1 MRRIIN
7 YHPSRG
13 GAIVAGT
20 IPIALMLAAYFAA
33 SAERL
38 AANPRDKLM
47 PGLSQMW
54 DAAVLM
60 GAKVDLATG
69 QILLWSDTV
78 VSFGRLLA
86 SMSVATTI
94 GLVLGVLV
102 GFIPHL
108 RAAFSPIL
116 AILSLI
122 PPLAILP
129 ILFIVFGLGEVSK
142 VVLIVIGI
150 APFLVRD
157 VALQVTQIPREQI
170 VKAQT
175 LGASTWHM
183 IVHVVVPQVMPRL
196 LDSLRLSLGA
206 GWLFLISAEAI
217 ASDSG
222 LGYRLF
228 LVRRYM
234 AMDIILTYV
243 AWITLLAFITDYG
256 LKRLGAYYYPWANQN
271 QT

>member
-1 MRRIIN
+1 MRRLIN
-7 YHPSRG
+7 YHPTRG
-13 GAIVAGT
+13 GAVVTGT
-20 IPIALMLAAYFAA
+20 IPILLMLAAYFLA

-38 AANPRDKLM
+38 AVNPRDKLM
-47 PGLSQMW
+47 PGLSQIW
-54 DAAVLM
+54 EAVELM
-60 GAKVDLATG
+60 ALKTDLATG
-69 QILLWSDTV
+69 NILLWSDTLI
-78 VSFGRLLA
+78 SLERLG
-86 SMSVATTI
+86 VAIGISTAI
-94 GLVLGVLV
+94 GLVVGVLV

-116 AILSLI
+116 ALLSLI

-142 VVLIVIGI
+142 IVLMVIGI
-150 APFLVRD
+150 APYLVRD

-183 IVHVVVPQVMPRL
+183 MIHVVVPQVMPRL

-206 GWLFLISAEAI
+206 AWIFLISAEAI

-243 AWITLLAFITDYG
+243 AWITLLAFLSDVG
-256 LKRLGAYYYPWANQN
+256 LRWLGKRYFPWAYQAG
-271 QT
+271 T

>member
-7 YHPSRG
+7 HHPSRA
-13 GAIVAGT
+13 GAVVAG
-20 IPIALMLAAYFAA
+20 IVPIVVMLALYFSA

-38 AANPRDKLM
+38 AENPRDKLM
-47 PGLSQMW
+47 PGLSQIW
-54 DAAVLM
+54 DAILLMAVQ
-60 GAKVDLATG
+60 VDVATG
-69 QILLWSDTV
+69 QILLWSDTL
-78 VSFGRLLA
+78 VSLGRLLS
-86 SMSVATTI
+86 SMAISTAI
-94 GLVLGVLV
+94 GLVVGVLV

-108 RAAFSPIL
+108 RAAFSPL
-116 AILSLI
+116 LSILSLI

-150 APFLVRD
+150 APYLVRD
-157 VALQVTQIPREQI
+157 VALQVVQIPREQI
-170 VKAQT
+170 IKAQT

-183 IVHVVVPQVMPRL
+183 IMHVVVPQVMPRL
-196 LDSLRLSLGA
+196 LASLRLSLGG

-228 LVRRYM
+228 LVRRYL

-243 AWITLLAFITDYG
+243 AWITLLAFLADYG
-256 LKRLGAYYYPWANQN
+256 LKYLTARWYPWST
-271 QT
+271 QTEG